1 MVPPTSISERKKVQ
15 QFLFETSGILLL
27 TGVQKLYGPDISSFL
42 PCMLQ
47 FLDNL
52 RKVILQSMRIT
63 FGRFDK
69 GLFLKVHCYTIVY
82 YIIFNCGSLAKFFLI
97 LENLF

>member
-27 TGVQKLYGPDISSFL
+27 TGVQKLYGSDISSFL

-52 RKVILQSMRIT
+52 RRLFIFFFNYIGEIDHFTLNLLK
-63 FGRFDK
+63 RFD
-69 GLFLKVHCYTIVY
+69 T
-82 YIIFNCGSLAKFFLI
+82 
-97 LENLF
+97 